1 MELFKSVISHQ
12 SQGLVRACL
21 PRGNFAVTLGVKG
34 LIVQPKGFP
43 RYVEEY
49 CEFIYRLR
57 LYFVPQFLG
66 ANQK

>member
-1 MELFKSVISHQ
+1 MLT
-12 SQGLVRACL
+12 QGEFCRHI
-21 PRGNFAVTLGVKG
+21 GVKG